1 MYTYLRFRYV
11 RQYENMQLISSKLV
25 GEKEIDKGMNTKR
38 EKPSTIHFTRF
49 VNDFMHLFIQAVLNN
64 TSFP

>member
-1 MYTYLRFRYV
+1 
-11 RQYENMQLISSKLV
+11 MQLVSTKLV

-38 EKPSTIHFTRF
+38 EKPTTIHFTRF